1 MLKAGTFPVPDLVF
15 AYTTER
21 GHSAVP
27 LPDYTYWGLP
37 YINLPPWQQWLEQT
51 AAGRAARLS
60 SKKRG
65 VPWEGG
71 LSAKRNQMIWVG
83 SLTNPL
89 RKAFARCAP
98 AAFGERLVHRLPDS
112 KAMHEL
118 AWKCEPMAEGQP
130 CPARPVNWTTLDEQ
144 CEYRYILHMPGA
156 SDWLDH
162 FKHQLSCGSVN
173 IFLGGRPKQL
183 REVVGGVGG
192 GANLSA
198 PTAFKHFDMSGPLL
212 KEGEHFIY
220 VPSSPAEDGSTVCDR
235 LAAALADLESDPK
248 RLGCI
253 ARRGRA
259 LTRALTMD
267 RVYEYTAAVLRAA
280 ARAQENGTAR
290 RVARVERSRRVTIN
304 NFFGFVPP
312 EKRPWMEHLFVPWHR
327 KSFERG
333 NGTFLMPPFG
343 DETVDGLF
351 Q

>member
-173 IFLGGRPKQL
+173 IFLGDRARKKQL
-183 REVVGGVGG
+183 REVV
-192 GANLSA
+192 
-198 PTAFKHFDMSGPLL
+198 
-212 KEGEHFIY
+212 
-220 VPSSPAEDGSTVCDR
+220 
-235 LAAALADLESDPK
+235 
-248 RLGCI
+248 
-253 ARRGRA
+253 
-259 LTRALTMD
+259 
-267 RVYEYTAAVLRAA
+267 
-280 ARAQENGTAR
+280 
-290 RVARVERSRRVTIN
+290 
-304 NFFGFVPP
+304 
-312 EKRPWMEHLFVPWHR
+312 
-327 KSFERG
+327 
-333 NGTFLMPPFG
+333 
-343 DETVDGLF
+343 
-351 Q
+351 